1 MQRVMI
7 AGALA
12 ALLAGVAQAQ
22 TDAAI
27 AYTVEADDTI
37 ETIAGEYD
45 VSVED
50 IMVTN
55 GLETEE
61 VEIGTVIY
69 IPPAHASG
77 YFDPDT
83 GTYLIA
89 PGDDLDS
96 IAARFGTTVAA
107 IQQANDL
114 SGTTIDAGATLQ
126 IPE

>member
-1 MQRVMI
+1 MRRVMI
-7 AGALA
+7 ASALA
-12 ALLAGVAQAQ
+12 VLLGGVAQAQ
-22 TDAAI
+22 TDGAV
-27 AYTVEADDTI
+27 AYTVAEEDTI

-61 VEIGTVIY
+61 VEVGSVIY
-69 IPPAHASG
+69 IPPAHARG

-83 GTYLIA
+83 GIYLIA
-89 PGDDLDS
+89 PGDDLNG
-96 IAARFGTTVAA
+96 IAERFGTTVAA